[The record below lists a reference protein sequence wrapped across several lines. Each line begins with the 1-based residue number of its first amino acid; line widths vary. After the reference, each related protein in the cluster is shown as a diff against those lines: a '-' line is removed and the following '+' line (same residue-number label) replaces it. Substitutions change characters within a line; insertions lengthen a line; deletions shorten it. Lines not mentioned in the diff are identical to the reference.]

1 MEKEPYVISEIIGH
15 VTWLTLNRPKQRN
28 PLSNDMMLCLKES
41 LDNAAENQETRVI
54 VIKANGPVFSAG
66 HSLKE
71 MNAKRDL
78 SEKDRQHLI
87 KMILANCSTLMRSIM
102 SNPKPIIASVQGPAT
117 AAGCQL
123 VSACDLAIATNKSS
137 FCTPGVNIGVF
148 CTTPLVGIARNIHR
162 KHAMEMALTGDAIT
176 AQKAERYGLINE
188 VVNQEELESA
198 TTALAEKIASRSAQ
212 TIAAG
217 KAMFYQQIE
226 VPIADAF
233 ALANETMLNNIMSKA
248 GDADEG
254 IGAFLE
260 KRRPNWK
267 GL

>member
-1 MEKEPYVISEIIGH
+1 MEKEPYIISDHTGH
-15 VTWLTLNRPKQRN
+15 ITWLTLNRPKQRN
-28 PLSNDMMLCLKES
+28 PLSNNMMLCLKES
-41 LDNAAENQETRVI
+41 LDEAAKNKETRVV
-54 VIKANGPVFSAG
+54 VIRANGPVFSAG

-71 MNAKRDL
+71 INAKQDQ
-78 SEKDRQHLI
+78 SESNRKHLVR
-87 KMILANCSTLMRSIM
+87 MILTNCSILMQSIM
-102 SNPKPIIASVQGPAT
+102 NNPKPIIASVQGPAT

-123 VSACDLAIATNKSS
+123 VSACDLAIAANGSS

-188 VVNQEELESA
+188 VVSPDELASV
-198 TTALAEKIASRSAQ
+198 TTALAKKIASRSAQ

-226 VPIADAF
+226 VPITDAF
-233 ALANETMLNNIMSKA
+233 ALANETMLNNIISKA

-254 IGAFLE
+254 IDAFLE
-260 KRRPNWK
+260 KRAPKWE